1 MKKSLS
7 LTALSLTALLMTVVF
22 INLKLFGVITWSWIW
37 VTSPYWIVVL
47 IYRLIHLIVYIQLKF

>member
-22 INLKLFGVITWSWIW
+22 IILKLFGVITWSWIW